1 MIVGVQSSEGVMTRL
16 VPRWR
21 AGVALVAIY
30 ALILQALLQSLAP
43 LAHAT
48 PNPHNSLSV
57 VICSLSNP
65 SPTQDESPG
74 APTDRSDAACYIL
87 CVVPGL
93 DVANAD
99 IRVAAPNY
107 QSSRSSPL
115 TAWIEADPLDA
126 TELLPINPR
135 APPRFT

>member
-1 MIVGVQSSEGVMTRL
+1 MIRL
-16 VPRWR
+16 GPRCR
-21 AGVALVAIY
+21 AGIALVAIY
-30 ALILQALLQSLAP
+30 ALILQALLHSLAP

-48 PNPHNSLSV
+48 PNPHNSLSA
-57 VICSLSNP
+57 VICLLSDR
-65 SPTQDESPG
+65 SPAQDQAPG
-74 APTDRSDAACYIL
+74 APADRSDTACCIL

-99 IRVAAPNY
+99 IRVTAPDY

-115 TAWIEADPLDA
+115 TAWIEADPRGA
-126 TELLPINPR
+126 TELLPISPR